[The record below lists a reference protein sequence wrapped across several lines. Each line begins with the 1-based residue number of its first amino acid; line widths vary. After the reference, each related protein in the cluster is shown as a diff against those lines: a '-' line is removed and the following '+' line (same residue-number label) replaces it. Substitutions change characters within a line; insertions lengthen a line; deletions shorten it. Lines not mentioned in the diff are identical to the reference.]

1 MLTSEALGSNFPT
14 TDHDVG
20 YHALKVLSLDLEN
33 LIYAI
38 FVTKQFGNY
47 WNTKLF
53 HISYYLVM
61 HYSIIWAFANSYRYQ
76 KGFHFPWLAS
86 FQLTSKF
93 TINYQCLES
102 C

>member
-20 YHALKVLSLDLEN
+20 YHALKVLLLDLEN

-47 WNTKLF
+47 
-53 HISYYLVM
+53 
-61 HYSIIWAFANSYRYQ
+61 
-76 KGFHFPWLAS
+76 
-86 FQLTSKF
+86 
-93 TINYQCLES
+93 
-102 C
+102 